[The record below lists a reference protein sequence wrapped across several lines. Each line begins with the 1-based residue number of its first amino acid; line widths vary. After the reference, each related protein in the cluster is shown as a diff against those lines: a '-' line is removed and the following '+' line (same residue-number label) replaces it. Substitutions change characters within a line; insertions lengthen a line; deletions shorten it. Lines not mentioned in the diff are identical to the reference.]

1 MQKKGIKLKEE
12 RRKRGPN
19 LTEPPPEL
27 RNEREGA
34 GRRKKKSFSSVNPR
48 EGKTNKRTIGKKL
61 GKAQHSTHCPTGKNV
76 HKTLK
81 NPCLTKDGKKEA
93 EPHRNLANH

>member
-1 MQKKGIKLKEE
+1 MG
-12 RRKRGPN
+12 
-19 LTEPPPEL
+19 PPPNYET
-27 RNEREGA
+27 RGKAREDEK
-34 GRRKKKSFSSVNPR
+34 RKSFSSVNPR

-61 GKAQHSTHCPTGKNV
+61 GKAQYSTHCPTGKNV